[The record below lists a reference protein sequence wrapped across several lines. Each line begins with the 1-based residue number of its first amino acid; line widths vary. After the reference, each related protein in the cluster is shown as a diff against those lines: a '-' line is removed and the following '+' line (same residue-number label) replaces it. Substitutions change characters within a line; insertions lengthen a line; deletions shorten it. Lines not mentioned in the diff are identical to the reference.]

1 MRPFHALPGGFALIG
16 AALLLT
22 GCEFDIDDFGPSDR
36 YQSDFHYTYDLQPGA
51 RLSMENGNGSIE
63 ISGWD
68 QNRIEIT
75 GVKYGPTEIIRDE
88 IKVEIDHRPDAV
100 SIRTMRPS
108 LHQGGGGARYVIHV
122 PRKTT
127 LDPVQ
132 TSNGRIRVDDMN
144 SPVRLRT
151 SNGSIRAGHVEG
163 TFEARTSNGAIEVES
178 VRGDAVMHT
187 SNGHIRAENISG
199 KCEAESSNGPIRIT
213 LSESNTS
220 PVHLDTSNGGID
232 LTMIRP
238 PKADVRAET
247 TNSSITVR
255 LPENTAARVMAD
267 GRRNNVSTDFNINS
281 KFGDRD
287 RLDGQIGA
295 GGPTIDLRTHN
306 GSIRILKS
314 GSGV

>member
-1 MRPFHALPGGFALIG
+1 MRVFPALPAGFALLG
-16 AALLLT
+16 AAVLLT

-51 RLSMENGNGSIE
+51 RLTMENGNGSIE
-63 ISGWD
+63 IAGWD
-68 QNRIEIT
+68 QNRIEINGT
-75 GVKYGPTEIIRDE
+75 KYGSTEMIRDE
-88 IKVEIDHRPDAV
+88 IKVEIDHRPDSV
-100 SIRTMRPS
+100 SIRTVRPS
-108 LHQGGGGARYVIHV
+108 LHQGGGGARFVIHV

-163 TFEARTSNGAIEVES
+163 SFEARTSNGAIEVES
-178 VRGDAVMHT
+178 VKGDAMMHT

-199 KCEAESSNGPIRIT
+199 RCEAESSNGPIRVT
-213 LSESNTS
+213 LTEANTS

-232 LTMIRP
+232 LTMLQP

-247 TNSSITVR
+247 SNSSITVR
-255 LPENTAARVMAD
+255 LPSNTSAHVIAEG
-267 GRRNNVSTDFNINS
+267 GRNSVHSDFDIQTR
-281 KFGDRD
+281 FGDHER
-287 RLDGQIGA
+287 RVDGNIGS
-295 GGPTIDLRTHN
+295 GGPQIDLSTHN
-306 GSIRILKS
+306 GSIRILK
-314 GSGV
+314 GGL